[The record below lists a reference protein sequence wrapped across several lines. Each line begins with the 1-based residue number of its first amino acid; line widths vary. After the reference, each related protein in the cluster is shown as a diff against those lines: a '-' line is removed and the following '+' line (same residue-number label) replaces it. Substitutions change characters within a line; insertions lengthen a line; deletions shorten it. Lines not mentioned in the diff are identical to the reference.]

1 MSSPQLSALVWLVIL
16 VGVFYFF
23 LVRPQQKRVKEHQKL
38 MESLKIGDQVVTIG
52 GIHGVINSLGEE
64 TVSLE
69 VSKGVILT
77 VSRNAISRKK

>member
-52 GIHGVINSLGEE
+52 GIHGVINALGEE

-69 VSKGVILT
+69 VSKAVILT

>member
-69 VSKGVILT
+69 VSKAVILT

>member
-1 MSSPQLSALVWLVIL
+1 
-16 VGVFYFF
+16 
-23 LVRPQQKRVKEHQKL
+23 
-38 MESLKIGDQVVTIG
+38 VVTIG

-69 VSKGVILT
+69 VSKAVILT

>member
-77 VSRNAISRKK
+77 VSRNAISRKR

>member
-52 GIHGVINSLGEE
+52 GIHGVINALGEE